1 MSFLGVLRKMIKC
14 SFLSSHA
21 LTSALP
27 TAAMLI
33 WRFSTPTFHPQQRSI
48 IMNTPKHTPK
58 RILLISYTGQVGA
71 ELWRCLQ
78 PLGQVIPVDRSG
90 TELRIEMT
98 DHNNIRQ
105 VVRTVNPDLIVNAAA
120 YTAVDKAEQEADT
133 AMAVNGTA
141 PGILAE
147 EAKALDALLVH
158 YSTDYVYNG
167 KHSEQPYKED
177 DFCDPRSVYG
187 ETKLAGDQ
195 AIQQV
200 GCKHLIFRTSWVY
213 GLYGKNFLL
222 TMQRLAHERDEL
234 RVVADQIGAPTW
246 SRLIADA
253 TAQVIAQVNSPLL
266 NEKMD
271 TLSGIY
277 NLTCGGQ
284 TSWYD
289 FAKAIV
295 QQAAKAPNVIPIS
308 TEEYPAPAAR
318 PAYSVLNNDKLA
330 DTFGVRLPAWD
341 TALAVCL
348 SRQKI

>member
-1 MSFLGVLRKMIKC
+1 MN
-14 SFLSSHA
+14 
-21 LTSALP
+21 SA
-27 TAAMLI
+27 
-33 WRFSTPTFHPQQRSI
+33 
-48 IMNTPKHTPK
+48 K
-58 RILLISYTGQVGA
+58 RILLISCTGQVGA

-78 PLGQVIPVDRSG
+78 PLGRITPVDRCD
-90 TELRIEMT
+90 THLRIELT
-98 DHNNIRQ
+98 DHNNIRNII
-105 VVRTVNPDLIVNAAA
+105 RDIKPDIIVNAAA
-120 YTAVDKAEQEADT
+120 YTAVDKAEQEADA
-133 AMAVNGTA
+133 AMAINGIA
-141 PGILAE
+141 PGIMAE
-147 EAKALDALLVH
+147 EAKALGALLVH

-167 KHSEQPYKED
+167 KHTDKPYSED
-177 DFCDPRSVYG
+177 DYCDPRSVYG
-187 ETKLAGDQ
+187 QTKLAGDQ

-200 GCKHLIFRTSWVY
+200 ACKHLIFRTSWVY

-222 TMQRLAHERDEL
+222 TMQRLAAERDEL

-253 TAQVIAQVNSPLL
+253 TAQVIAQVYSPQLHADM
-266 NEKMD
+266 ER
-271 TLSGIY
+271 LSGIY

-284 TSWYD
+284 TSWYE

-295 QQAAKAPNVIPIS
+295 QQSSNAPHVIPIS

-318 PAYSVLNNDKLA
+318 PAYSVLSNDKLA